1 MSGTFVTQVRQNLV
15 AIISL
20 VVAVSGFSYNTWR
33 NERSEENRNIRQ
45 AGFEV
50 LLKLGELQEIVFL
63 SHYDMDEHRGNPR
76 SGWANVLLIGDL
88 SENIPEP
95 VPIDALALRQTWNSD
110 WQGLGSNDE
119 SAENISE
126 SIDSLRGAVLQA
138 LRQLD

>member
-1 MSGTFVTQVRQNLV
+1 MSGSFLTQVRQNLV

-33 NERSEENRNIRQ
+33 NEQSEENRNIRQ

-50 LLKLGELQEIVFL
+50 LLKLGELQEIVFF
-63 SHYDMDEHRGNPR
+63 SHYDMDKQRGNPR
-76 SGWANVLLIGDL
+76 SGWAYVLLIGDL
-88 SENIPEP
+88 SENIPAP
-95 VPIDALALRQTWNSD
+95 VPTDALGLRQTWDSE

-126 SIDSLRGAVLQA
+126 SIDTLRGAVLQA